1 MIIHTNK
8 TATLRRLESSG
19 QKRVMSTTTTT
30 VRVYFNSL
38 QEEAVGGIDGRA
50 DFKVARVMT
59 NPGAAFAIGDE
70 LTIDGKKWK
79 VDNYEAHSDLTGGHE
94 TYLVSLSQ

>member
-1 MIIHTNK
+1 MIVHTNK
-8 TATLRRLESSG
+8 TATLRRIETSG
-19 QKRVMSTTTTT
+19 QKRVISNTTTT

-38 QEEAVGGIDGRA
+38 QEEAAGWIDGRA

-59 NPGAAFAIGDE
+59 NPGAGFAVGDE
-70 LTIDGKKWK
+70 LTIDGKKWR

-94 TYLVSLSQ
+94 TYLVSLAL